1 MPPIYSIVIKVN
13 MIEILILLVNSIR
26 IGRIITIKD
35 HITQVKLILQLYNP
49 TIFLY
54 QMLGRELPQ

>member
-1 MPPIYSIVIKVN
+1 

-35 HITQVKLILQLYNP
+35 NITQVKLILQLYNP